1 MDSLTVQYIIL
12 AVLFLFACYYIFRLI
27 RKNFMP
33 KKIKNGKPGCERD
46 CGCS

>member
-33 KKIKNGKPGCERD
+33 KKKGSGPGCD
-46 CGCS
+46 KNCGCS